1 LVRQSKIAVFFGRNR
16 RTNIPWTGSQR
27 VNKWGQLYYSIVKK
41 TKYVHRYTLLPLMHG
56 LVQVT
61 LLIFLLGLD
70 KHLNRIEVVQEVL
83 QG

>member
-1 LVRQSKIAVFFGRNR
+1 
-16 RTNIPWTGSQR
+16 
-27 VNKWGQLYYSIVKK
+27 
-41 TKYVHRYTLLPLMHG
+41 MHG

-83 QG
+83 QGWVCYCCFIFCFLWNSEAP